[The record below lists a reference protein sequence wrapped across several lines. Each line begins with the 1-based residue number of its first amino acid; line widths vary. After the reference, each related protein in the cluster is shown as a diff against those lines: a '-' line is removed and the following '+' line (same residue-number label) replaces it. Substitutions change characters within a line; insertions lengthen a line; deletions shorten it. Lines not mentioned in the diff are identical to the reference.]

1 MTQRADARIA
11 GTAYLSYI
19 VFTMASVTIYGKA
32 TAGDGIT
39 QQLSSLSHMIS
50 QARVTVLLDLLQ
62 IVCALT
68 LAVTLYRLTKVV
80 NATLAML
87 AMMFRVGE
95 GLIGSLPILSKLEL
109 MRLATD
115 NSTDAARAQLFGNY
129 IFNRPDAL
137 FSEFCFVV
145 GGFVFAYLFLRGRL
159 IPALLAWIGVAS
171 IGIQLVCVPL
181 HMAGFISGSIVD
193 WLWLLVMAYEIPLGL
208 WLIIK
213 GVRDTSAQT
222 LKREV
227 PVEV

>member
-1 MTQRADARIA
+1 MSQRAEARIA
-11 GTAYLSYI
+11 GVAYLSYI

-32 TAGDGIT
+32 TAGDGIA

-62 IVCALT
+62 TVCALT

-80 NATLAML
+80 DPTLALL

-95 GLIGSLPILSKLEL
+95 GLIGSLAILSKLEF
-109 MRLATD
+109 MRLATG
-115 NSTDAARAQLFGNY
+115 NTMDAASTQLFGNY
-129 IFNRPDAL
+129 IFNRPAGQ

-159 IPALLAWIGVAS
+159 IPTLLAWIGVVS

-181 HMAGFISGSIVD
+181 HIAGFIGGSIVD
-193 WLWLLVMAYEIPLGL
+193 WLWLLVMAYEIPLGF

-213 GVRDTSAQT
+213 GVKDANVET
-222 LKREV
+222 LKCEV
-227 PVEV
+227 LVRS